1 MRSAPNAYLRLAGVT
16 LRACFALPSSA
27 GENPMS
33 FDHLP
38 LADEGREKRA
48 LELFRLEM
56 LPGEFAAR
64 FGHQFAPFA
73 FDYYRYSHPGLTEWV
88 QRLGDIFFGRNDA
101 PTLRQVRER
110 YLTPDEIAAAEEHER
125 DCP

>member
-1 MRSAPNAYLRLAGVT
+1 
-16 LRACFALPSSA
+16 
-27 GENPMS
+27 MS

-38 LADEGREKRA
+38 LADIDREQGA

-56 LPGEFAAR
+56 LPDEFAAR

-73 FDYYRYSHPGLTEWV
+73 FDYYRYRHPGLTEWV
-88 QRLGDIFFGRNDA
+88 QQLGDIFFGRNGA
-101 PTLRQVRER
+101 PTLRYVRER
-110 YLTPDEIAAAEEHER
+110 YLTPDEIAVAEEHER

>member
-1 MRSAPNAYLRLAGVT
+1 
-16 LRACFALPSSA
+16 
-27 GENPMS
+27 MS

-38 LADEGREKRA
+38 LAEEGREKCA
-48 LELFRLEM
+48 LALFRLEM
-56 LPGEFAAR
+56 LPEEFAAR

-88 QRLGDIFFGRNDA
+88 QHLGDIFFGRNDA
-101 PTLRQVRER
+101 PTLRHVRER